1 MTWVGIVVA
10 ILMLAGLV
18 GSAVPVLPGTPLIV
32 AGALVYAVA
41 TDFTPIGIGR
51 LVVLGLLAVA
61 AAVLAHVAAA
71 LGVRG
76 AGGSRWAMVGALVG
90 AILGLAAAPAGLLL
104 GPLLG
109 AIVAELV
116 RTHRLAT
123 SVRAGIGAVV
133 GSGGR
138 CGGAR
143 RAGARHGRA
152 VRLVGVAGMKIPR
165 SARGE
170 SSAPRAKRSVAPAP
184 PGGGAQRVAA
194 RSALR
199 AGSGSHRHTSRTT
212 PGAVTVRRGR
222 DTGRAMQQLAPASIV
237 VATRLRTAREKGLR
251 PHRRVLGTAPRG
263 RVRRAPA
270 NVEDFPARIGV
281 RLTIG
286 AIGTSNR
293 GGVR

>member
-109 AIVAELV
+109 AIAVELADSPAGRPACGRVSARWWVLVA
-116 RTHRLAT
+116 
-123 SVRAGIGAVV
+123 GAVAHV
-133 GSGGR
+133 
-138 CGGAR
+138 AL
-143 RAGARHGRA
+143 A
-152 VRLVGVAGMKIPR
+152 LVMVALF
-165 SARGE
+165 AWWVWRG
-170 SSAPRAKRSVAPAP
+170 
-184 PGGGAQRVAA
+184 
-194 RSALR
+194 
-199 AGSGSHRHTSRTT
+199 
-212 PGAVTVRRGR
+212 
-222 DTGRAMQQLAPASIV
+222 
-237 VATRLRTAREKGLR
+237 
-251 PHRRVLGTAPRG
+251 
-263 RVRRAPA
+263 
-270 NVEDFPARIGV
+270 
-281 RLTIG
+281 
-286 AIGTSNR
+286 
-293 GGVR
+293 

>member
-10 ILMLAGLV
+10 ILMLVGLV

-109 AIVAELV
+109 AIVAELA

-123 SVRAGIGAVV
+123 SERAGVGAVV
-133 GSGGR
+133 GLV
-138 CGGAR
+138 
-143 RAGARHGRA
+143 AGAVAHVA
-152 VRLVGVAGMKIPR
+152 LALVMVALFVWWVW
-165 SARGE
+165 RG
-170 SSAPRAKRSVAPAP
+170 
-184 PGGGAQRVAA
+184 
-194 RSALR
+194 
-199 AGSGSHRHTSRTT
+199 
-212 PGAVTVRRGR
+212 
-222 DTGRAMQQLAPASIV
+222 
-237 VATRLRTAREKGLR
+237 
-251 PHRRVLGTAPRG
+251 
-263 RVRRAPA
+263 
-270 NVEDFPARIGV
+270 
-281 RLTIG
+281 
-286 AIGTSNR
+286 
-293 GGVR
+293 